1 MNSTSGSD
9 DQFLLPKTTSFFPNS
24 IFNKNRKAK
33 GCATYVFAYC
43 HKPAMTTHQIFHITK
58 PNYILCLITT
68 LIYQLGYISCS
79 VMRCVGASQEQ
90 TMAVTKHLFSFR
102 KPLSWKHLF
111 LRSSTLKTKPNLS
124 PPYNSSIWMHATKH
138 FPRKC
143 YLKLR
148 QFSIF

>member
-1 MNSTSGSD
+1 MINSCHQKQQT
-9 DQFLLPKTTSFFPNS
+9 FYPNFV
-24 IFNKNRKAK
+24 FNKNKKAR
-33 GCATYVFAYC
+33 GCATYAFADC
-43 HKPAMTTHQIFHITK
+43 HKPALTSTQQIFNITK

-102 KPLSWKHLF
+102 NPLNWKHLF

-124 PPYNSSIWMHATKH
+124 PPYNSSIWLHATKH
-138 FPRKC
+138 FPSAR
-143 YLKLR
+143 
-148 QFSIF
+148 